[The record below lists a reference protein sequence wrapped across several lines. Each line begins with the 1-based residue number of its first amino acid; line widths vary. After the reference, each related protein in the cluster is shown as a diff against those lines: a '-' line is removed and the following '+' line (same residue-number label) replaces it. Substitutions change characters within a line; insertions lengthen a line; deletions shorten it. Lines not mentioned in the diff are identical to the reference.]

1 MSEITRRSLLTGA
14 AAAGVL
20 LAAAHSTGRQPVA
33 ARVNQNPLPRQEHR
47 AVVVGSRFGGGLS
60 ALRLAQARETVLQLE

>member
-20 LAAAHSTGRQPVA
+20 LAAAPSTGRQPVA
-33 ARVNQNPLPRQEHR
+33 ARVNQIPQTREEHR
-47 AVVVGSRFGGGLS
+47 AVVVGSGVGGGVS
-60 ALRLAQARETVLQLE
+60 ALRLAPAGVPEQ